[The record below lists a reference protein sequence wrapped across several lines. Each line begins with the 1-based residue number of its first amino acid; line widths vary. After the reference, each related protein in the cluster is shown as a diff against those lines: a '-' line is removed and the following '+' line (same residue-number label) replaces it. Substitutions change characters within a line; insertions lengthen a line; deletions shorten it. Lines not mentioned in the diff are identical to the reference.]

1 MILSRV
7 SNSILRSKFV
17 PAVQV
22 LGTVVLQ
29 SSSSSPLPDG
39 GTTATG
45 GSSKCLRSATSCLCQ
60 VLAASD
66 PQDWMPAVP
75 AFNMVLNLSLD
86 KRPKVRRRAQAGI
99 EEVLA
104 SLQQQGGGGGPSST
118 LSSSS
123 SSAALTQASQSIF
136 KMCEKIL
143 PSPEAAARAA
153 AAAASSKKRQQA
165 EDAIAAAVSDALHL
179 LGLLKKIISLLSGK
193 YKNKNKQGGGYI
205 VDSALNMYMINDE
218 NQGLICYRQ
227 RDLNKS
233 MKIEATSICLDFR
246 GHHIYS
252 TSTPLSIY
260 IQDMILTLSP
270 FSLHSPFSSL
280 FLQ

>member
-7 SNSILRSKFV
+7 PNSILRSKFV

-118 LSSSS
+118 
-123 SSAALTQASQSIF
+123 SAALTQASQSIF

-193 YKNKNKQGGGYI
+193 YKNKNKNKQGGGYI
-205 VDSALNMYMINDE
+205 VDSALHMYMINDE

-252 TSTPLSIY
+252 TSTPLSLY

-270 FSLHSPFSSL
+270 FSLPSPFSSL

>member
-1 MILSRV
+1 MVLSRV
-7 SNSILRSKFV
+7 PNSILRSKFV

-39 GTTATG
+39 TTG
-45 GSSKCLRSATSCLCQ
+45 GGKCLRSATSCLCQ

-104 SLQQQGGGGGPSST
+104 SLQQQGGSGGP
-118 LSSSS
+118 SS
-123 SSAALTQASQSIF
+123 SSAALTQASQSIS

-193 YKNKNKQGGGYI
+193 YKYKNKNQNKTRTVYI
-205 VDSALNMYMINDE
+205 GS
-218 NQGLICYRQ
+218 R
-227 RDLNKS
+227 
-233 MKIEATSICLDFR
+233 
-246 GHHIYS
+246 
-252 TSTPLSIY
+252 
-260 IQDMILTLSP
+260 
-270 FSLHSPFSSL
+270 
-280 FLQ
+280 